1 MFNMIYGDNTMT
13 LTRYEPWSL
22 LSQLQ
27 KELERNFEAVQND
40 SSAVTAEWAP
50 AVDIKEEESR
60 YVLQADVPGVKPEE
74 IDITME
80 HGVLTIKGERD
91 TEAKT
96 EKEGY
101 KRVERTHGTFY
112 RRFTLPD
119 TVDAEGI
126 SASSKDGVLEL
137 VIPKKAAVQPK
148 KITVSGS

>member
-1 MFNMIYGDNTMT
+1 MT

-27 KELERNFEAVQND
+27 KELERNVEAVQND

-50 AVDIKEEESR
+50 SVDIKEEKSR
-60 YVLQADVPGVKPEE
+60 YVLQADLPGVKPED

-80 HGVLTIKGERD
+80 HGVLTIKGERN

-137 VIPKKAAVQPK
+137 VILKKAAVQPK